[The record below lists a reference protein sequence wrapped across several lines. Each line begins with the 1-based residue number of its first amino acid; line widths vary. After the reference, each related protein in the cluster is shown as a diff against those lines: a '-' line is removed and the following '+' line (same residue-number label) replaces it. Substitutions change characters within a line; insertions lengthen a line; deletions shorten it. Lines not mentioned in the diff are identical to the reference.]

1 MVFPPGQGKSGAHLM
16 HLWRQYLEQYAEHEG
31 SVEEQ
36 IVVGAY
42 HAAEVIGALTLILD
56 HERKYRVLIE
66 QRIGYFVE
74 ASERAQSFDD
84 RLVNATFT
92 LYNHANTLAHQF
104 TVGNMDAEALIRGID
119 DRVRTATQGPDQVTR
134 SASAMR
140 ATFPL
145 LSLTTMAL
153 DQDGSLA
160 AAIRHIDQRF
170 AAGAGASAAP
180 WPQLVNALYR
190 TVEMA
195 QLLAVLSDPDLR
207 GQVDQIAAR
216 FEEEDHAADPMLKV
230 RNGFCRLFELAH
242 LLTTH
247 LDEIL

>member
-31 SVEEQ
+31 IVEEQ
-36 IVVGAY
+36 IIVGAY

-56 HERKYRVLIE
+56 RERKHRELIE

-74 ASERAQSFDD
+74 GAERAQSFHD
-84 RLVNATFT
+84 RLVNGTFT
-92 LYNHANTLAHQF
+92 IYNHSNTLAHQF
-104 TVGNMDAEALIRGID
+104 TIGNNEAEALIHGID
-119 DRVRTATQGPDQVTR
+119 EQVRVATQSADQISR
-134 SASAMR
+134 SAFALR

-145 LSLTTMAL
+145 LSLITLAL
-153 DQDGSLA
+153 DQEGSMTA
-160 AAIRHIDQRF
+160 AVRQIEQRF
-170 AAGAGASAAP
+170 ASGAGISAAP

-190 TVEMA
+190 SVEMA
-195 QLLAVLSDPDLR
+195 QVLTTLSDPDLR
-207 GQVDQIAAR
+207 GQVEQIAAR
-216 FEEEDHAADPMLKV
+216 FEEDDHSTEPMLKV

-242 LLTTH
+242 ILTTH